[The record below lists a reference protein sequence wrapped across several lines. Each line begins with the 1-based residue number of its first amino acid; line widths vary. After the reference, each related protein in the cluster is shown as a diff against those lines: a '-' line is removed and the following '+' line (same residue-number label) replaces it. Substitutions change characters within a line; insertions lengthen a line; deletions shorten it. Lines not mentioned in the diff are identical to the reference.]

1 MRGIGTLANV
11 VTVILGTSVGLL
23 SRRSLPRRTTAGIM
37 HVLGLFT
44 VGLGVAQF
52 LGSEKPLVPMLGLL
66 TGAAI
71 GSAFRLQNRLDTWV
85 DRAFPDE
92 VSPASEGARIGDDPP
107 RPNTQVG
114 SGRDGGGSSLDKGA
128 ERGTFVRA
136 GVLASIV
143 FCAGPMTFL
152 GAVRDGALGDP
163 QLLLTKA
170 AMDGVS
176 SAAFASVL
184 GPGVYLAAVVV
195 LVLQGALT
203 LFSASAG
210 AWVSEEM
217 VREVGSAGGLL
228 VFAVGLDLLEV
239 KRLPVL
245 DYLPALV
252 TTPVIYALGS
262 WLR

>member
-1 MRGIGTLANV
+1 M
-11 VTVILGTSVGLL
+11 GLL
-23 SRRSLPRRTTAGIM
+23 SKRALPGPVATGIM
-37 HVLGLFT
+37 HVLGLLT

-66 TGAAI
+66 TGVAI
-71 GSAFRLQNRLDTWV
+71 GSALRLQHRLDTWI
-85 DRAFPDE
+85 DRAFADDI
-92 VSPASEGARIGDDPP
+92 SPVSEGIRIEKHPP
-107 RPNTQVG
+107 TTPTQLGSERNCGNVSFERPAD
-114 SGRDGGGSSLDKGA
+114 RSSL
-128 ERGTFVRA
+128 VRA

-143 FCAGPMTFL
+143 FCAGPMTFI

-195 LVLQGALT
+195 LVLQGTLT
-203 LFSASAG
+203 LLSAIAG
-210 AWVSEEM
+210 SWVSEEM
-217 VREVGSAGGLL
+217 VRAAGSAGGLL
-228 VFAVGLDLLEV
+228 VLAVGLDLLEV
-239 KRLPVL
+239 KKLPVL
-245 DYLPALV
+245 DYLPALA